1 MSGYDFTT
9 RVRGALNRARDEATR
24 HKHQYIGTEHLIL
37 GLLGEEDTLVS
48 DTLDK
53 LGVTSLAL
61 RSEVEDRIPAP
72 SPETLRR
79 SSIDLPYTPRAR
91 VVLEQAMA
99 AARELNDG
107 YVGTQHL
114 LLGLIRENHGI
125 AAQALAALGITEHA
139 IKSEMQR
146 ILEGGAAVAEVAKKA
161 ISTSDTQI
169 PLRIEV
175 EVRYEDG
182 TLAKRVFASK
192 DEAIGFLSDKAN
204 D

>member
-1 MSGYDFTT
+1 LSGYDFTT
-9 RVRGALNRARDEATR
+9 RVRSALNRARDEAKR
-24 HKHQYIGTEHLIL
+24 HQHQYIGTEHLIL

-48 DTLDK
+48 DALGK
-53 LGVTSLAL
+53 LGVTELAL
-61 RSEVEDRIPAP
+61 RTEVEDRIPVP

-79 SSIDLPYTPRAR
+79 SSIDLPYTARAR

-125 AAQALAALGITEHA
+125 AAQALAALGITETT

-146 ILEGGAAVAEVAKKA
+146 ILEGGAAVAVGAVQSSRA
-161 ISTSDTQI
+161 SDTQI
-169 PLRIEV
+169 PIRIEV

-192 DEAIGFLSDKAN
+192 DEAIGFLSDKARE
-204 D
+204 